1 MKLVRGILMSRFDQ
15 FTENEVYI
23 LFRQAMESSAE
34 IVMMGNYNQEEIKLH
49 NNLLNEM
56 IDELKRRGK

>member
-1 MKLVRGILMSRFDQ
+1 MSRFDQ

-56 IDELKRRGK
+56 IDELKRREK

>member
-1 MKLVRGILMSRFDQ
+1 MSRFDK

-34 IVMMGNYNQEEIKLH
+34 IVMMGNYNQEEIKIH
-49 NNLLNEM
+49 NDLLNEL
-56 IDELKRRGK
+56 IDELKRREK